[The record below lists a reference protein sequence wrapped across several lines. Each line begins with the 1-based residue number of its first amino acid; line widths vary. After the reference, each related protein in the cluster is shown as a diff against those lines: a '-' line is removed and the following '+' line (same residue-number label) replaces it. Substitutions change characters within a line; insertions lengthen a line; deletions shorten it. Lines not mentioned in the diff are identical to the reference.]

1 MHAMLLLSM
10 LTTAPEH
17 LLAADFDT
25 GASGWRHRDGATFE
39 VDPAGGRDGSGALRI
54 VVPAGAELHW
64 QQWYRDLPEIAEG
77 DQFRL
82 MVSVH
87 TSGVSDGSGAYA
99 AFEFVDARGARVGI
113 AHSALGTPTE
123 AGWQTLRWTGTAPQG
138 TAAARLSL
146 ILHGHGTA
154 WFDDASVERT
164 ARLAPWPDL
173 GDATREVTVR
183 MQQVTQP
190 HFAGVGFHVFH
201 HTFDMPDEMVNQHVA
216 KAWRELN
223 PSFAR
228 LNHSLDW
235 DAARIAKIGTHLQR
249 YASTETELYLATW
262 GPPQTQPGAE
272 RQQYARD
279 VVASL
284 QRLIDAGGTTIKW
297 FCMSNELSLGSW
309 GAMYHDLETFA
320 DYHRE
325 LHRAFAAAGLP
336 IGLLATDAS
345 PVQRWDSLGWAAA
358 HMDDVTEIYGGH
370 HYINDRPLDDER
382 FYEWFHGELDDA
394 VKLARSKGKEF
405 ILGEFGAKQDG
416 RTVDGVKLDRCVHYE
431 TEQEKYVALQ
441 LADAVIA
448 SLDAGVYA
456 LGYWTFMD
464 FPDDYRTNYINKWG
478 LLRWSGD
485 DHGTR
490 DPYYGYGLLSK
501 FFRGPAT
508 VYHCDTNDPRLRAAA
523 VKHHGRPTWS
533 VAILNRNARPAPLSL
548 TIDGS
553 RTSAAFRR
561 YVYDPTDVPQHPFGD
576 LQAPDRTVPLRA
588 GELLDTLPANA
599 LVVYT
604 TVGDDQPPR
613 PITGLA
619 AAEADGQVT
628 LTWDASPAEDLCYYR
643 IYRNVGEAAS
653 PFLSQRIG
661 STVATQ
667 FVDRHPPAG
676 ERRYLVVAV
685 DQSGNPYEPR

>member
-1 MHAMLLLSM
+1 MNMVLLLS
-10 LTTAPEH
+10 LLANAPEN
-17 LLAADFDT
+17 LLAADFEA
-25 GASGWRHRDGATFE
+25 GAAGWQHRDGATYD
-39 VDPAGGRDGSGALRI
+39 VDPQGGQDGSGALRI
-54 VVPAGAELHW
+54 VVPAGAELAW
-64 QQWYRDLPEIAEG
+64 QQWFRPVPEAREG
-77 DQFRL
+77 DQFRC
-82 MVSVH
+82 SVAVR
-87 TSGVSDGSGAYA
+87 TQGVTDGTGAYA
-99 AFEFVDARGARVGI
+99 AFEFVNAQGERMGI
-113 AHSALGTPTE
+113 AHSTIGAPTE
-123 AGWQTLRWTGTAPQG
+123 TGWQTLQWSGVAPKGT
-138 TAAARLSL
+138 TAARLSL

-154 WFDDASVERT
+154 WFDNARVERT
-164 ARLAPWPDL
+164 GRIEPWPDL
-173 GDATREVTVR
+173 GDATREVVVR
-183 MQQVTQP
+183 TKQVTQP
-190 HFAGVGFHVFH
+190 NFAGVGFHVFH

-228 LNHSLDW
+228 LNHGLDW
-235 DAARIAKIGTHLQR
+235 DDATIAQIGTHLKR
-249 YASTETELYLATW
+249 YAATGTELYLATW
-262 GPPQTQPGAE
+262 GPPQTKPGAE
-272 RQQYARD
+272 RQEYAQN

-284 QRLIDAGGTTIKW
+284 QKLIAAGGSTIKW
-297 FCMSNELSLGSW
+297 FCMSNELSLGNW
-309 GAMYHDLETFA
+309 GAMYHDLPLFE

-325 LHRAFAAAGLP
+325 LHRAFAASGLK

-345 PVQRWDSLGWAAA
+345 PVQRWDSVKWAAD

-382 FYEWFHGELDDA
+382 FYGWWHGELSRA
-394 VKLARSKGKEF
+394 VAVARSKGKEF

-431 TEQEKYVALQ
+431 TDQEKYVALQ

-464 FPDDYRTNYINKWG
+464 FPDDYRPTYINKWG

-508 VYHCDTNDPRLRAAA
+508 VYHCDVNDPWLRAAA

-533 VAILNRNARPAPLSL
+533 VAVLNRAQRAVPLHL
-548 TIDGS
+548 VLDGS
-553 RTSAAFRR
+553 RTSASFRR
-561 YVYDPTDVPQHPFGD
+561 YVYDPADVLQHPFGD
-576 LQAPDRTVPLRA
+576 LQAPDRTVAMRGGDLV
-588 GELLDTLPANA
+588 DTIPANS

-604 TVGDDQPPR
+604 TVGDEQPPR
-613 PITGLA
+613 PIPGLKVT
-619 AAEADGQVT
+619 EADGKVT
-628 LTWDASPAEDLCYYR
+628 LTWDASGAEDLCYYR

-653 PFLSQRIG
+653 PVLSQRIG
-661 STVATQ
+661 STVATH
-667 FVDRHPPAG
+667 FVDEQPPAG
-676 ERRYLVVAV
+676 ERQYLVVAV